1 MDSARLLVF
10 TFLWTA
16 IWAASLPRL
25 SRRAELI
32 AGLVPFT
39 AFGLRVFASFFTG
52 VADDD
57 PVKATVAPLVEWVVG
72 QTGVVPYQ
80 VILDATVAIGLVWLA
95 SVFDIPKQS
104 RVATAWL
111 MPAAAMLSLASL
123 RISGLPLEQL
133 LATTLPAL
141 VLGMAFG
148 GLIAAVIWL
157 TPSPIEVSIRRRA
170 AVVVCI
176 TVPVAVI
183 AVECLAPTPM
193 STLRNRASPLQ
204 PGLQLDSWPGGS
216 AASGGL
222 AAASFSPWPSAWRR
236 VRLSPPRLADKSHD
250 QDGDDHLCSRVSLET
265 VLPPFSLFSVS
276 HGADGR
282 TPQSIT

>member
-1 MDSARLLVF
+1 MA
-10 TFLWTA
+10 
-16 IWAASLPRL
+16 
-25 SRRAELI
+25 
-32 AGLVPFT
+32 
-39 AFGLRVFASFFTG
+39 
-52 VADDD
+52 
-57 PVKATVAPLVEWVVG
+57 G

-104 RVATAWL
+104 RLATAWL

-141 VLGMAFG
+141 VLGVAFG
-148 GLIAAVIWL
+148 GLIAAVILL
-157 TPSPIEVSIRRRA
+157 TPSPIEVAIRRRA

-193 STLRNRASPLQ
+193 SAAA
-204 PGLQLDSWPGGS
+204 DSS
-216 AASGGL
+216 LSL
-222 AAASFSPWPSAWRR
+222 AAGAATGLVAWWLGGFRR
-236 VRLSPPRLADKSHD
+236 PRSRLFFAMAV
-250 QDGDDHLCSRVSLET
+250 GVAA
-265 VLPPFSLFSVS
+265 
-276 HGADGR
+276 GAVVAAKAG
-282 TPQSIT
+282 

>member
-10 TFLWTA
+10 TFLWTV

-32 AGLVPFT
+32 AGLVPFA

-57 PVKATVAPLVEWVVG
+57 PVKATVAPLVEWVAG

-80 VILDATVAIGLVWLA
+80 VVLDATVAIGLVWLA

-104 RVATAWL
+104 RLATAWL

-123 RISGLPLEQL
+123 RISEQL

-141 VLGMAFG
+141 VLGVAFG
-148 GLIAAVIWL
+148 GLIAAVILL
-157 TPSPIEVSIRRRA
+157 TPSPIEVAIRRRA

-193 STLRNRASPLQ
+193 SAATASNL
-204 PGLQLDSWPGGS
+204 S
-216 AASGGL
+216 L
-222 AAASFSPWPSAWRR
+222 AAGAATGLVAWWLGGFRR
-236 VRLSPPRLADKSHD
+236 PRSRLFFAMAV
-250 QDGDDHLCSRVSLET
+250 GVAA
-265 VLPPFSLFSVS
+265 
-276 HGADGR
+276 GAVVAAKAG
-282 TPQSIT
+282 

>member
-57 PVKATVAPLVEWVVG
+57 PVKATVAPLVEWVAG
-72 QTGVVPYQ
+72 KTGVVPYQ

-104 RVATAWL
+104 RLATAWL

-141 VLGMAFG
+141 VLGIAFG

-193 STLRNRASPLQ
+193 S
-204 PGLQLDSWPGGS
+204 
-216 AASGGL
+216 AAAESSFSL
-222 AAASFSPWPSAWRR
+222 AAGAATGLVAWWLGGFRR
-236 VRLSPPRLADKSHD
+236 PRSRLFFAMAV
-250 QDGDDHLCSRVSLET
+250 GVAA
-265 VLPPFSLFSVS
+265 
-276 HGADGR
+276 GAVVAAKAG
-282 TPQSIT
+282 